1 MIRIKSK
8 GRKVKSMNR
17 RTFLAVAS
25 SLTVGSIAGCSSDGN
40 TSDLTDTSEP
50 TDTPTESQ
58 TATAT
63 ETPTATPTPTPTATA
78 TAKPDQDGDG
88 VPDSEDVFPEDPNL
102 STLVDENEQTV
113 DVPEDDYKL
122 WPIEISEE
130 GTVGYEA
137 FVRSGPEIDFFLVTE
152 AEAREYE
159 SGNNFQYLDGTR
171 QGVLKAEATVTL
183 DAGVYYII
191 ADNSEAGETS
201 PPTNLDDD
209 VAEVE
214 MQIVI
219 AR

>member
-1 MIRIKSK
+1 MK
-8 GRKVKSMNR
+8 R
-17 RTFLAVAS
+17 RGFLAVTS
-25 SLTVGSIAGCSSDGN
+25 SLTVGLMAGCSGDGG
-40 TSDLTDTSEP
+40 TSDPTDTSEP

-63 ETPTATPTPTPTATA
+63 ATDTPTVTPTATPTPTPTATA
-78 TAKPDQDGDG
+78 TPKPDQDGDG
-88 VPDSEDVFPEDPNL
+88 VPDSEDDFPEDPDL

-113 DVPEDDYKL
+113 DVSEDEYKL

-159 SGNNFQYLDGTR
+159 SGNNFKYLDGTR
-171 QGVLKAEATVTL
+171 QGVLEAEVRVTL
-183 DAGVYYII
+183 DAGEYYII
-191 ADNSEAGETS
+191 ADNTGAGETS
-201 PPTNLDDD
+201 PPTNADDD

-214 MQIVI
+214 MQIAI